1 METIARRG
9 NDGNVTLTSA
19 GALRSCLLHDGEV
32 DLRLVLRNQPT
43 DESIR
48 EAMLAV
54 IRNKPRGRQLEARM
68 LRAGSDCHGRMSRI
82 GG

>member
-19 GALRSCLLHDGEV
+19 GALRSCLLHDEEV
-32 DLRLVLRNQPT
+32 DLRSVLRSQPS

-48 EAMLAV
+48 EAMLAA
-54 IRNKPRGRQLEARM
+54 IRNKPRGHQLEERM